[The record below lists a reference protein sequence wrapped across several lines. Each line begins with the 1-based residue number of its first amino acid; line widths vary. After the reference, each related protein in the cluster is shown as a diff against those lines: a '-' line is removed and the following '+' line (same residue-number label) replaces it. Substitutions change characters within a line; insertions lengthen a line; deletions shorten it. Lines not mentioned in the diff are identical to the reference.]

1 MPRVEYAAS
10 GRAKCRGCSMA
21 IGNGT
26 VRVGDEAEGDWG
38 PYMRWFH
45 LGCYGF
51 RSGASATTIS
61 GYGRLRHADGRRLGA
76 AAVDGSGRRAVGE
89 QYREDTAFYGECGVM
104 IVGCQYYGGVIHRGE
119 MANLVREPA
128 NPYDGNAVR
137 VDNLAGDQVGHL
149 KRVFAAA
156 LAPLVDDPSPAAV
169 AVEAVVPQAPS
180 SMYQAPSQGPRAPS
194 NVVRSV
200 EAAARQTQKEL
211 DAVYDSMAAALEKM
225 DAAPFAAA
233 LQGALATELLRTS
246 SRPSPSWPRASRAT
260 TSRTRPRPSAA
271 AAKTP
276 PLPPL
281 WEARN
286 EKQRAVYFN
295 SATNTSQPQRP
306 AAVRGGLLA
315 DDMGLGKTLSILA
328 LVVARDAALLAGSAP
343 PPAPAAEWDEDA
355 EFKRAK
361 KLKVGELRSALE
373 GLGRETA
380 GLKGALVGATSSSTT
395 AATAAR
401 DAAAY
406 DVVVT
411 SYGVLVA
418 EAPDDASKKRKLSG
432 LYTASWR
439 RVVLD
444 EAHTIRNPRTK
455 TAKAVARLDRVHSW
469 CVTGTPM
476 VNKVEDFQA
485 VFSFVRCAPVDDP
498 RSSRAVAPIKEG
510 VGPRAA
516 PAARHERDPAAVE
529 EAPRGDAA
537 AAEDGDPLR
546 RPRRRPRRLRGSPTA
561 RCAVEGLGDDA
572 LKSYSSIL
580 ECLLRLRQVCAG
592 GASLVPAPRL
602 AAARA
607 ALQSVGGGGRALTKD
622 AADKLLAKLRE
633 ALSQDQAAS
642 DEGTFECAVCL
653 DDVPAARAKLLSGC
667 GHHFCDV
674 CSEKLATSYASSGCP
689 LCRAP
694 FVKADLVSPSEA
706 SAAAA
711 APVVVFSQ
719 FVGVLANAK
728 AALDDAEVDARL
740 LRSLSAA
747 RALLADFA
755 GDGGPRVLLVSL
767 KCGGTGLNLTRANHV
782 FLLDTWWNAAVEEQ
796 AMDRVHRLGQ
806 TRPVTAVRLV
816 ADRTVESRILDIQQA
831 KTLVS
836 AGARRRRARAEP
848 ARAEDYARC
857 AAETATGA
865 LKPQTIARVLSFCPS
880 APPASPAA
888 LALRRVV
895 AGALGAAR
903 APRGDA
909 AAALAARRSAA
920 EAECLPSSRLE
931 TATVPVGGA
940 SASCA
945 ALRDRMAAA
954 ARRAARRPTDCEFR
968 VLDAAAPSSAAAASR
983 ERGASARE
991 VALATLRGEIDR
1003 LKSSVSTARQESDSA
1018 KCRGGGSDERL
1029 KGERDAA
1036 KEAGELE
1043 VERLREEAAVLKR
1056 ETERRDGEL
1065 EALSGLEG
1073 GRGGEAAAGRADGL
1087 RFLDFELEFG
1097 LSEAQ
1102 LLGLAPLPE
1111 DVAPPPPPQHRS
1123 RSIAEPGTP
1132 TRKTR
1137 SQSPTRVMPLVALDD
1152 VGDDASSP
1160 RTANTR
1166 TPPGLDEL
1174 EDSLAALTSALT
1186 PNTARAVLDGMEG
1199 ELASIC

>member
-10 GRAKCRGCSMA
+10 GRAKCRGCSMS

-51 RSGASATTIS
+51 RSGASATTIWLRPPPRV
-61 GYGRLRHADGRRLGA
+61 GPGGDEGGRRRAARRRRRGRRGPGRRRRQHADGRRLGA
-76 AAVDGSGRRAVGE
+76 AAVDGRGRRAVDE
-89 QYREDTAFYGECGVM
+89 QYREEHDAFYGECGVM

-180 SMYQAPSQGPRAPS
+180 SMYQVSASARFHGLPEHFAATAAHLGRFGMRLSGGLAATRAPAPSQGQRAPS

-211 DAVYDSMAAALEKM
+211 DAVYDSMDAALEKM

-233 LQGALATELLRTS
+233 LQGALATELL
-246 SRPSPSWPRASRAT
+246 PHQLKAVAFM
-260 TSRTRPRPSAA
+260 AA
-271 AAKTP
+271 RESGHDLEDAAKALGGGDDAKTP

-281 WEARN
+281 WETRN

-295 SATNTSQPQRP
+295 SATNTSQAARP

-380 GLKGALVGATSSSTT
+380 GLKGALVERYACRRPGAAPPAPPTKARGPTLVVAPTSVLSNWSEQ
-395 AATAAR
+395 AKAHAPGLKVLVYHGGDRGAL

-485 VFSFVRCAPVDDP
+485 VFAFVRCAPVDDP
-498 RSSRAVAPIKEG
+498 AVFARAVARPIKEG
-510 VGPRAA
+510 DASGL
-516 PAARHERDPAAVE
+516 ARLRLLVTSVT
-529 EAPRGDAA
+529 
-537 AAEDGDPLR
+537 LR
-546 RPRRRPRRLRGSPTA
+546 RSKKLLASTLPPRKTVTRFVDLGGDRDAYAALFDTA

-592 GASLVPAPRL
+592 GASLVPAPPR
-602 AAARA
+602 RA
-607 ALQSVGGGGRALTKD
+607 ALQSVGGGAGRSRRTPRTSSSRSSARRCGPRLAVGGVRGRGGAADAAASTSDATSTGPKIRALLEAV
-622 AADKLLAKLRE
+622 AA
-633 ALSQDQAAS
+633 
-642 DEGTFECAVCL
+642 
-653 DDVPAARAKLLSGC
+653 VPA
-667 GHHFCDV
+667 D
-674 CSEKLATSYASSGCP
+674 EK
-689 LCRAP
+689 
-694 FVKADLVSPSEA
+694 
-706 SAAAA
+706 
-711 APVVVFSQ
+711 VVVFSQ

-728 AALDDAEVDARL
+728 AALDDAEVDARVFSG
-740 LRSLSAA
+740 SLSAA
-747 RALLADFA
+747 KRAALLTDFA

-816 ADRTVESRILDIQQA
+816 ADKTVESRILDIQQA

-836 AGARRRRARAEP
+836 AGALARLSADEVRKARLGDIKRLFEP
-848 ARAEDYARC
+848 YAP
-857 AAETATGA
+857 E
-865 LKPQTIARVLSFCPS
+865 
-880 APPASPAA
+880 PPK
-888 LALRRVV
+888 
-895 AGALGAAR
+895 
-903 APRGDA
+903 
-909 AAALAARRSAA
+909 
-920 EAECLPSSRLE
+920 LE
-931 TATVPVGGA
+931 
-940 SASCA
+940 
-945 ALRDRMAAA
+945 
-954 ARRAARRPTDCEFR
+954 
-968 VLDAAAPSSAAAASR
+968 
-983 ERGASARE
+983 
-991 VALATLRGEIDR
+991 
-1003 LKSSVSTARQESDSA
+1003 Q
-1018 KCRGGGSDERL
+1018 
-1029 KGERDAA
+1029 
-1036 KEAGELE
+1036 
-1043 VERLREEAAVLKR
+1043 
-1056 ETERRDGEL
+1056 
-1065 EALSGLEG
+1065 
-1073 GRGGEAAAGRADGL
+1073 
-1087 RFLDFELEFG
+1087 
-1097 LSEAQ
+1097 
-1102 LLGLAPLPE
+1102 
-1111 DVAPPPPPQHRS
+1111 
-1123 RSIAEPGTP
+1123 
-1132 TRKTR
+1132 
-1137 SQSPTRVMPLVALDD
+1137 
-1152 VGDDASSP
+1152 
-1160 RTANTR
+1160 
-1166 TPPGLDEL
+1166 
-1174 EDSLAALTSALT
+1174 
-1186 PNTARAVLDGMEG
+1186 
-1199 ELASIC
+1199 

>member
-61 GYGRLRHADGRRLGA
+61 GYGRLRASDQAAMKAPPRRGGGGA
-76 AAVDGSGRRAVGE
+76 AVAAQAAVVASTQTAGGWARLPSTRDGAPVDE
-89 QYREDTAFYGECGVM
+89 QYREEHDAFYGECGVM

-180 SMYQAPSQGPRAPS
+180 SMYQVAASARFHGLPEHFAATAAHLGRFGMRLSGGLAATRAPAPSQGQRAPS

-233 LQGALATELLRTS
+233 LQGALATELL
-246 SRPSPSWPRASRAT
+246 PHQLKAVAFM
-260 TSRTRPRPSAA
+260 AA
-271 AAKTP
+271 RESGHDLEDAAKALGGGDDAKTP

-281 WEARN
+281 WETRN

-380 GLKGALVGATSSSTT
+380 GLKGALVERYVACRRPGAAPPAPPTKARGPTLVVAPTSVLSNWSEQ
-395 AATAAR
+395 AKAHAPGLKVLVYHGGDRGAL

-498 RSSRAVAPIKEG
+498 AVFARAVARPIKEG
-510 VGPRAA
+510 DASGL
-516 PAARHERDPAAVE
+516 ARLRLLVTSVT
-529 EAPRGDAA
+529 
-537 AAEDGDPLR
+537 LR
-546 RPRRRPRRLRGSPTA
+546 RSKKLLAATLPPRKTVTRFVDLGGDRDAYAALFDTA

-607 ALQSVGGGGRALTKD
+607 ALQSVGGGARALTKD

-711 APVVVFSQ
+711 APVDAAAASTSDATSTGPKIRALLEAVAAVPADEKVVVFSQ

-728 AALDDAEVDARL
+728 AALDDAEVAARVFSG
-740 LRSLSAA
+740 SLSAA
-747 RALLADFA
+747 KRAALLADFA

-816 ADRTVESRILDIQQA
+816 ADKTVESRILDIQQA

-836 AGARRRRARAEP
+836 AGALARLSADEVRKARLGDIKRLFEP
-848 ARAEDYARC
+848 YAP
-857 AAETATGA
+857 E
-865 LKPQTIARVLSFCPS
+865 
-880 APPASPAA
+880 PPK
-888 LALRRVV
+888 
-895 AGALGAAR
+895 
-903 APRGDA
+903 
-909 AAALAARRSAA
+909 
-920 EAECLPSSRLE
+920 LE
-931 TATVPVGGA
+931 
-940 SASCA
+940 
-945 ALRDRMAAA
+945 
-954 ARRAARRPTDCEFR
+954 
-968 VLDAAAPSSAAAASR
+968 
-983 ERGASARE
+983 
-991 VALATLRGEIDR
+991 
-1003 LKSSVSTARQESDSA
+1003 Q
-1018 KCRGGGSDERL
+1018 
-1029 KGERDAA
+1029 
-1036 KEAGELE
+1036 
-1043 VERLREEAAVLKR
+1043 
-1056 ETERRDGEL
+1056 
-1065 EALSGLEG
+1065 
-1073 GRGGEAAAGRADGL
+1073 
-1087 RFLDFELEFG
+1087 
-1097 LSEAQ
+1097 
-1102 LLGLAPLPE
+1102 
-1111 DVAPPPPPQHRS
+1111 
-1123 RSIAEPGTP
+1123 
-1132 TRKTR
+1132 
-1137 SQSPTRVMPLVALDD
+1137 
-1152 VGDDASSP
+1152 
-1160 RTANTR
+1160 
-1166 TPPGLDEL
+1166 
-1174 EDSLAALTSALT
+1174 
-1186 PNTARAVLDGMEG
+1186 
-1199 ELASIC
+1199 